1 LYSQGD
7 IAHSFIFKDI
17 KLKITICQLNPLV
30 GDIEGNAKK
39 ITGVLAQTK
48 AQKPDLIIFPE
59 LFLTGYPP
67 RDLLEKPWF
76 IDRCSA
82 AIRDLAEFSRDHPE
96 TGLMFGSPTP
106 TGKDSGKGLFNSAI
120 FIHNGRQL
128 TAQHKTLLPSYDVF
142 DEVRYF
148 DSADSVGLI
157 DFKGEKLGVT
167 ICEDAWNHPDL
178 WPKRKPYDYD
188 PVADLAKM
196 GASLLI
202 NISASPFEAG
212 KEMTRF
218 ELIGG
223 HAKKHGLPFIYINQ
237 IGGNDELV
245 FDGRSFGVDRNG
257 HQAWSLPAFQDD
269 VVTIDSTLP
278 GKIAEIAVQDP
289 IEEIFCA
296 LKLGVKDYFRKCG
309 FNQAVVGLSGGIDS
323 AVVAAVAAEAL
334 GPDNVLGITM
344 PSPFSSQGS
353 VDDSRKLADKLGIA
367 LKEIS
372 ITEIYE
378 KYLEILEPQFGEK
391 PPDITEENIQA
402 RIRGNILMAFSNKF
416 GHLVLTTGN
425 KSELAVGYCTLYG
438 DMSGGLAV
446 ISDIPKTMVYK
457 LAEYI
462 NRDREIIPRAII
474 TKAPSAELRA
484 DQKDQDTLPPYEV
497 LDRIL
502 AGYLEDDLS
511 IDQLAGQGLARD
523 TVEWVIQAIRVN
535 EHKRKQAAPGL
546 KVTSKAF
553 GGGRRMP
560 IAARY

>member
-1 LYSQGD
+1 M
-7 IAHSFIFKDI
+7 
-17 KLKITICQLNPLV
+17 KITICQLNPLV
-30 GDIEGNAKK
+30 GDIEGNARK

-76 IDRCSA
+76 IDRCGA
-82 AIRDLAEFSRDHPE
+82 AIKELTEASFDYPD
-96 TGLMFGSPTP
+96 TGLIFGAPTP
-106 TGKDSGKGLFNSAI
+106 TGRNIGKGLFNSAVL
-120 FIHNGRQL
+120 IHKGKY
-128 TAQHKTLLPSYDVF
+128 TCQHKTLLPSYDVF

-148 DSADSVGLI
+148 DPADSVGLV
-157 DFKGEKLGVT
+157 DFKGQKLGMT

-212 KEMTRF
+212 KERTRF
-218 ELIGG
+218 ELIGR
-223 HAKKHGLPFIYINQ
+223 HAKKHGLPFIYVNQ

-245 FDGRSFGVDRNG
+245 FDGRSFGVDKNG
-257 HQAWSLPAFQDD
+257 QMAWSLPAFQED
-269 VVTIDSTLP
+269 VVTIDSSLSGKPAELP
-278 GKIAEIAVQDP
+278 VQDE
-289 IEEIFCA
+289 IESIYSA
-296 LKLGVKDYFRKCG
+296 LKLGVRDYFRKCG

-323 AVVAAVAAEAL
+323 AVVAAIAAEAL

-353 VDDSRKLADKLGIA
+353 VDDSRKLADKLGIQI
-367 LKEIS
+367 KEIS

-378 KYLEILEPQFGEK
+378 KYLEILEPHFGEK
-391 PPDITEENIQA
+391 PPDIAEENIQA
-402 RIRGNILMAFSNKF
+402 RIRGNILMAVSNKF

-502 AGYLEDDLS
+502 AGYLEGDLS
-511 IDQLAGQGLARD
+511 IDQLVGQGLDRD

-560 IAARY
+560 IAAKY

>member
-1 LYSQGD
+1 M
-7 IAHSFIFKDI
+7 
-17 KLKITICQLNPLV
+17 KITICQLNPLV

-39 ITGVLAQTK
+39 ITGILAQTR

-76 IDRCSA
+76 IQRCAA
-82 AIRDLAEFSRDHPE
+82 AIKDLTEASLDHPE
-96 TGLMFGSPTP
+96 TGFIFGAPTT
-106 TGKDSGKGLFNSAI
+106 TGRDTGQGLFNSAVL
-120 FIHNGRQL
+120 IHDGKCTCR
-128 TAQHKTLLPSYDVF
+128 HKTLLPSYDVF
-142 DEVRYF
+142 DEARYF
-148 DSADSVGLI
+148 DPADSAGLV
-157 DFKGEKLGVT
+157 DFKGEKLGLS

-212 KEMTRF
+212 KERTRF
-218 ELIGG
+218 ELIGR

-237 IGGNDELV
+237 VGGNDELV
-245 FDGRSFGVDRNG
+245 FDGRSFGVDKNG
-257 HQAWSLPAFQDD
+257 QMAWWLPAFQEE
-269 VVTIDSTLP
+269 VVIIDSSLP
-278 GKIAEIAVQDP
+278 GKFVEPPAQDEIGS
-289 IEEIFCA
+289 IYSA
-296 LKLGVKDYFRKCG
+296 LKLGVRDYFRKCG

-323 AVVAAVAAEAL
+323 AVVAAIAAQAL

-353 VDDSRKLADKLGIA
+353 VDDSRKLADKLGIQM
-367 LKEIS
+367 KEIP

-378 KYLEILEPQFGEK
+378 KYLEILEPHFEGRA
-391 PPDITEENIQA
+391 PDIAEENIQA
-402 RIRGNILMAFSNKF
+402 RIRGNILMAVSNKF
-416 GHLVLTTGN
+416 GRLVLTTGN

-446 ISDIPKTMVYK
+446 ISDVPKTTVYR
-457 LAEYI
+457 LAEHI
-462 NRDREIIPRAII
+462 NRDREIIPRAVI
-474 TKAPSAELRA
+474 TKPPSAELRA
-484 DQKDQDTLPPYEV
+484 GQKDQDTLPPYEI

-502 AGYLEDDLS
+502 EGYLEDDLS
-511 IDQLAGQGLARD
+511 VDQLVGQGLDRD
-523 TVEWVIQAIRVN
+523 TVEWVARTVRQN
-535 EHKRKQAAPGL
+535 EYKRRQSAPGI
-546 KVTSKAF
+546 KVTGKAF

-560 IAARY
+560 IAAKY

>member
-1 LYSQGD
+1 
-7 IAHSFIFKDI
+7 
-17 KLKITICQLNPLV
+17 LKITICQLNPLV

-76 IDRCSA
+76 IERCSA
-82 AIRDLAEFSRDHPE
+82 AIKNLTETSWDHPE
-96 TGLMFGSPTP
+96 TGLIFGSPTL
-106 TGKDSGKGLFNSAI
+106 TGKDSGKGLYNSAI

-128 TAQHKTLLPSYDVF
+128 TAQHKTLLPGYDVF

-148 DSADSVGLI
+148 DPADSVGLI
-157 DFKGEKLGVT
+157 DFKGERLGVT

-212 KEMTRF
+212 KERTRF
-218 ELIGG
+218 ELIGR
-223 HAKKHGLPFIYINQ
+223 HAKKHGSPFIYVNQ

-245 FDGRSFGVDRNG
+245 FDGRSFGVDKKG
-257 HQAWSLPAFQDD
+257 HMAWSLPAFQDD

-278 GKIAEIAVQDP
+278 GKTAEPPVHDE
-289 IEEIFCA
+289 IESIYSA

-309 FNQAVVGLSGGIDS
+309 FRQAVVGLSGGVDS
-323 AVVAAVAAEAL
+323 AVVASLAAEAL
-334 GPDNVLGITM
+334 GPENVLGITM

-372 ITEIYE
+372 ITEIYQ
-378 KYLEILEPQFGEK
+378 KYLEILEPHFEGRA
-391 PPDITEENIQA
+391 PDIAEENVQA

-446 ISDIPKTMVYK
+446 ISDIPKTMVYR
-457 LAEYI
+457 LADHI

-474 TKAPSAELRA
+474 NKAPSAELRA
-484 DQKDQDTLPPYEV
+484 DQKDQDTLPPYEI

-502 AGYLEDDLS
+502 EGYLEDDLS
-511 IDQLAGQGLARD
+511 IDQLVGQGLNRD
-523 TVEWVIQAIRVN
+523 TVEWVINAVRLN
-535 EHKRKQAAPGL
+535 EYKRKQAAPGI
-546 KVTSKAF
+546 KVTGKAF

-560 IAARY
+560 IAAKY

>member
-1 LYSQGD
+1 
-7 IAHSFIFKDI
+7 
-17 KLKITICQLNPLV
+17 LKITICQLNPLV

-39 ITGVLAQTK
+39 ITGILAQTR
-48 AQKPDLIIFPE
+48 AQRPDLIIFPE

-76 IDRCSA
+76 IQRCAA
-82 AIRDLAEFSRDHPE
+82 AIKDLTEASLDHPE
-96 TGLMFGSPTP
+96 TGFIFGAPTAAGRD
-106 TGKDSGKGLFNSAI
+106 TGQGLFNSAVL
-120 FIHNGRQL
+120 IHDGKCTCR
-128 TAQHKTLLPSYDVF
+128 HKTLLPSYDVF
-142 DEVRYF
+142 DEARYF
-148 DSADSVGLI
+148 DPADSAGLV
-157 DFKGEKLGVT
+157 DFKGEKLGIT
-167 ICEDAWNHPDL
+167 ICEDAWNHPEL

-212 KEMTRF
+212 KERTRF
-218 ELIGG
+218 ELIGR

-237 IGGNDELV
+237 VGGNDELV
-245 FDGRSFGVDRNG
+245 FDGRSFGVDKNG
-257 HQAWSLPAFQDD
+257 QMAWWLPAFQEE
-269 VVTIDSTLP
+269 VVIIDSSLP
-278 GKIAEIAVQDP
+278 GKFVEPPVQD
-289 IEEIFCA
+289 EIGSIYSA
-296 LKLGVKDYFRKCG
+296 LKLGVRDYFRKCG

-323 AVVAAVAAEAL
+323 AVVAALAAQAL

-372 ITEIYE
+372 ITEVYE
-378 KYLEILEPQFGEK
+378 KYLEILEPHFEGRA
-391 PPDITEENIQA
+391 PDIAEENIQA

-416 GHLVLTTGN
+416 GRLVLTTGN

-446 ISDIPKTMVYK
+446 ISDVPKTTVYR
-457 LAEYI
+457 LAEHI
-462 NRDREIIPRAII
+462 NRDREIIPRAVI
-474 TKAPSAELRA
+474 TKPPSAELRA
-484 DQKDQDTLPPYEV
+484 GQKDQDTLPPYEI

-502 AGYLEDDLS
+502 EGYLEDDLS
-511 IDQLAGQGLARD
+511 VDQLVGQGLDRD
-523 TVEWVIQAIRVN
+523 TVEWVARTVRQN
-535 EHKRKQAAPGL
+535 EYKRRQSAPGI
-546 KVTSKAF
+546 KVTGKAF

-560 IAARY
+560 IAAKY

>member
-1 LYSQGD
+1 M
-7 IAHSFIFKDI
+7 
-17 KLKITICQLNPLV
+17 KITICQLNPLV

-76 IDRCSA
+76 IERCSA
-82 AIRDLAEFSRDHPE
+82 AIKNLTETSWDHPE
-96 TGLMFGSPTP
+96 TGLIFGSPTL
-106 TGKDSGKGLFNSAI
+106 TGKDSGKGLYNSAI

-128 TAQHKTLLPSYDVF
+128 TAQHKTLLPGYDVF

-148 DSADSVGLI
+148 DPADSVGLI
-157 DFKGEKLGVT
+157 DFKGERLGVT

-212 KEMTRF
+212 KERTRF
-218 ELIGG
+218 ELIGR
-223 HAKKHGLPFIYINQ
+223 HAKKHGSPFIYVNQ

-245 FDGRSFGVDRNG
+245 FDGRSFGVDKKG
-257 HQAWSLPAFQDD
+257 HMAWSLPAFQDD

-278 GKIAEIAVQDP
+278 GKTAEPPVHDE
-289 IEEIFCA
+289 IESIYSA

-309 FNQAVVGLSGGIDS
+309 FRQAVVGLSGGVDS
-323 AVVAAVAAEAL
+323 AVVASLAAEAL
-334 GPDNVLGITM
+334 GPENVLGITM

-372 ITEIYE
+372 ITEIYQ
-378 KYLEILEPQFGEK
+378 KYLEILEPHFEGRA
-391 PPDITEENIQA
+391 PDIAEENVQA

-446 ISDIPKTMVYK
+446 ISDIPKTMVYR
-457 LAEYI
+457 LADHI

-474 TKAPSAELRA
+474 NKAPSAELRA
-484 DQKDQDTLPPYEV
+484 DQKDQDTLPPYEI

-502 AGYLEDDLS
+502 EGYLEDDLS
-511 IDQLAGQGLARD
+511 IDQLVGQGLNRD
-523 TVEWVIQAIRVN
+523 TVEWVINAVRLN
-535 EHKRKQAAPGL
+535 EYKRKQAAPGI
-546 KVTSKAF
+546 KVTGKAF

-560 IAARY
+560 IAAKY

>member
-1 LYSQGD
+1 M
-7 IAHSFIFKDI
+7 
-17 KLKITICQLNPLV
+17 KITICQLNPLV

-39 ITGVLAQTK
+39 ITGILAQTR
-48 AQKPDLIIFPE
+48 AQRPDLIIFPE

-76 IDRCSA
+76 IQRCAA
-82 AIRDLAEFSRDHPE
+82 AIKDLTEASLDHPE
-96 TGLMFGSPTP
+96 TGFIFGAPTAAGRD
-106 TGKDSGKGLFNSAI
+106 TGQGLFNSAVL
-120 FIHNGRQL
+120 IHDGKCTCR
-128 TAQHKTLLPSYDVF
+128 HKTLLPSYDVF
-142 DEVRYF
+142 DEARYF
-148 DSADSVGLI
+148 DPADSAGLV
-157 DFKGEKLGVT
+157 DFKGEKLGIT
-167 ICEDAWNHPDL
+167 ICEDAWNHPEL

-212 KEMTRF
+212 KERTRF
-218 ELIGG
+218 ELIGR

-237 IGGNDELV
+237 VGGNDELV
-245 FDGRSFGVDRNG
+245 FDGRSFGVDKNG
-257 HQAWSLPAFQDD
+257 QMAWWLPAFQEE
-269 VVTIDSTLP
+269 VVIIDSSLP
-278 GKIAEIAVQDP
+278 GKFVEPPVQD
-289 IEEIFCA
+289 EIGSIYSA
-296 LKLGVKDYFRKCG
+296 LKLGVRDYFRKCG

-323 AVVAAVAAEAL
+323 AVVAALAAQAL

-372 ITEIYE
+372 ITEVYE
-378 KYLEILEPQFGEK
+378 KYLEILEPHFEGRA
-391 PPDITEENIQA
+391 PDIAEENIQA

-416 GHLVLTTGN
+416 GRLVLTTGN

-446 ISDIPKTMVYK
+446 ISDVPKTTVYR
-457 LAEYI
+457 LAEHI
-462 NRDREIIPRAII
+462 NRDREIIPRAVI
-474 TKAPSAELRA
+474 TKPPSAELRA
-484 DQKDQDTLPPYEV
+484 GQKDQDTLPPYEI

-502 AGYLEDDLS
+502 EGYLEDDLS
-511 IDQLAGQGLARD
+511 VDQLVGQGLDRD
-523 TVEWVIQAIRVN
+523 TVEWVARTVRQN
-535 EHKRKQAAPGL
+535 EYKRRQSAPGI
-546 KVTSKAF
+546 KVTGKAF

-560 IAARY
+560 IAAKY